1 MTALQPTI
9 NAASAVNLGGDRSQ
23 TAAAKAEP
31 AIPAKTWIAV
41 IGATLGAFMAVL
53 NIQIVNASLA
63 DIQGAI
69 GAGID
74 DGGWISTSYLIAEIV
89 VIPLSGWLAQ
99 VFSIRRYLLTN
110 AVLFLLL
117 SVACAF
123 AQDLPQMIVLR
134 AIQGFTGGVLI
145 PMAFTLIITLL
156 PKSKQPVGLALF
168 ALSATFA
175 PAIGPTIG
183 GYLTENWGWQFIF
196 YVNLVPGAV
205 MIAMLWFSLE
215 AKPMKLSLLREGDW
229 VGIAT
234 MAIGLSALQTVLEE
248 GNKDDWFGSAFIVR
262 LSVIAAVAL
271 TAFLWIE
278 LTTKKPLLNLRLL
291 LRRNFGFGMLA
302 NFLLGIALYG
312 SVFILPVYLSR
323 IQGYNAEQ
331 IGMVL
336 AWTGLPQLL
345 LIPLVPRLMK
355 RFDPRLIIGI
365 GFALFAASNF
375 MNIYMTNDYATDQLF
390 WPNIVRAL
398 GQALVMAPLSAV
410 ATAGIEAEN
419 AGSASGLFNMM
430 RNLGGAVGIAVAADL
445 PDQARAVSLQRADA
459 VGLDAGTG
467 DPQPDRAVDP
477 IFPQSRRRRSRRSNA
492 SRGDRDRRD
501 RAEAGFHSRLQRHIL
516 PARRRAD
523 CRTHRN
529 LTAEEAGPS
538 CQRRRTLGLF
548 DQPLPTPPTR
558 RTTMKPR
565 MNFYQAA
572 PDTIKALSAL
582 ETQIQGSGLEKSLI
596 ELVKTRASQING
608 CAYCINMHT
617 EDARKQ
623 GETEQRLYL
632 LNAWRESPLY
642 TDRERAALA
651 WTEALTLI
659 AETHAPDDLY
669 ADVRAHFNEA
679 ETVNLTMLIGAINAW
694 NRLAIAFR
702 AMHPVKV
709 KAAVA

>member
-1 MTALQPTI
+1 MTALQPTL
-9 NAASAVNLGGDRSQ
+9 NAASSADIPQAKGAAV
-23 TAAAKAEP
+23 P

-74 DGGWISTSYLIAEIV
+74 DGGWISTSYLVAEIV
-89 VIPLSGWLAQ
+89 VIPLSAWLAQ
-99 VFSIRRYLLTN
+99 VFSIRKYLLTN

-123 AQDLPQMIVLR
+123 AQNLPQMIVLR
-134 AIQGFTGGVLI
+134 AVQGFTGGVLI

-156 PKSKQPVGLALF
+156 PKAKQPIGLALF

-183 GYLTENWGWQFIF
+183 GYLTENWGWEYIF

-205 MIAMLWFSLE
+205 MVGMLYYALE
-215 AKPMKLSLLREGDW
+215 ARPMNLPLLREGDW
-229 VGIAT
+229 AGIVT

-248 GNKDDWFGSAFIVR
+248 GNKDDWFGSPFIVK

-271 TAFLWIE
+271 TAFIAIE
-278 LTTKKPLLNLRLL
+278 LTAKKPLLNLSLL
-291 LRRNFGFGMLA
+291 ARRNFGFGLLA

-345 LIPLVPRLMK
+345 LIPLVPRLMQ
-355 RFDPRLIIGI
+355 RFDARIIIGI

-410 ATAGIEAEN
+410 ATSGIEAEN
-419 AGSASGLFNMM
+419 AGSASGLFNMT
-430 RNLGGAVGIAVAADL
+430 RNLGGAVGIALLQTLLTKREQYHSNVL
-445 PDQARAVSLQRADA
+445 MQSVSLLEQATRARIEKLTQYFVNHGIVDHAEATHRAVVAIGKIVQKQA
-459 VGLDAGTG
+459 
-467 DPQPDRAVDP
+467 
-477 IFPQSRRRRSRRSNA
+477 F
-492 SRGDRDRRD
+492 
-501 RAEAGFHSRLQRHIL
+501 IL
-516 PARRRAD
+516 AF
-523 CRTHRN
+523 
-529 LTAEEAGPS
+529 S
-538 CQRRRTLGLF
+538 
-548 DQPLPTPPTR
+548 
-558 RTTMKPR
+558 
-565 MNFYQAA
+565 
-572 PDTIKALSAL
+572 DTF
-582 ETQIQGSGLEKSLI
+582 
-596 ELVKTRASQING
+596 
-608 CAYCINMHT
+608 
-617 EDARKQ
+617 
-623 GETEQRLYL
+623 YL
-632 LNAWRESPLY
+632 LG
-642 TDRERAALA
+642 AALIVA
-651 WTEALTLI
+651 LI
-659 AETHAPDDLY
+659 AALLLKKPNAL
-669 ADVRAHFNEA
+669 ASGGAH
-679 ETVNLTMLIGAINAW
+679 
-694 NRLAIAFR
+694 
-702 AMHPVKV
+702 
-709 KAAVA
+709 